1 MANTLLTP
9 SIIARASIATLYA
22 TTQMANL
29 VYRDYEGDFDGQ
41 VGNTVTI
48 RKPAVFTANVFSRPT
63 GTVLQDVTE
72 TSTSVT
78 LDTLLDVSFAVT
90 AEDWAMKIQDFQ
102 AQFLAPAMEA
112 FNQKIDQ
119 MLLGLSVDVTTLVPL
134 ALADQTARN
143 SSLQL
148 VDAGKALNDAKVP
161 LAGRSAVMGTFK
173 IAQMVRDPLFTNA
186 AYSGSTQ
193 GLTEASIGRKFGFD
207 NYMSQNE
214 ATTLGLAFHKNAF
227 SLVTRTL
234 PVPRGVAATQAA
246 VAEYKGLGLRVIYA
260 YNSTL
265 KQDVIS
271 MDLLCGV
278 KTLQPTAACILSAA
292 A

>member
-1 MANTLLTP
+1 
-9 SIIARASIATLYA
+9 
-22 TTQMANL
+22 
-29 VYRDYEGDFDGQ
+29 
-41 VGNTVTI
+41 
-48 RKPAVFTANVFSRPT
+48 
-63 GTVLQDVTE
+63 
-72 TSTSVT
+72 
-78 LDTLLDVSFAVT
+78 
-90 AEDWAMKIQDFQ
+90 MKIQDFQ

-119 MLLGLSVDVTTLVPL
+119 MLVGLSADVTTLVPL
-134 ALADQTARN
+134 ALADEPANASR
-143 SSLQL
+143 QL
-148 VDAGKALNDAKVP
+148 IDASKALNDAKVP
-161 LAGRSAVMGTFK
+161 LLGRSAVLGTTKASKF
-173 IAQMVRDPLFTNA
+173 QRDPLFTNA

-278 KTLQPTAACILSAA
+278 KTLQPAAACILSAA